1 MYLKKKCIFFISIS
15 SISEH
20 ASHFVKKPYSKKK
33 INNLKHNF
41 KIYSFFLI
49 NINMGYSYWDS
60 FEKNSQSIS
69 LHNAL
74 QKPNCASTNHLEHI
88 IDNGRFRHLPCEQN
102 TLQWVNN
109 NNEIISIAFPA
120 ILDLDGSLSCIP
132 PTFVSSFHIFPFSK
146 NKIK

>member
-1 MYLKKKCIFFISIS
+1 
-15 SISEH
+15 
-20 ASHFVKKPYSKKK
+20 
-33 INNLKHNF
+33 
-41 KIYSFFLI
+41 
-49 NINMGYSYWDS
+49 MGYSYWDS